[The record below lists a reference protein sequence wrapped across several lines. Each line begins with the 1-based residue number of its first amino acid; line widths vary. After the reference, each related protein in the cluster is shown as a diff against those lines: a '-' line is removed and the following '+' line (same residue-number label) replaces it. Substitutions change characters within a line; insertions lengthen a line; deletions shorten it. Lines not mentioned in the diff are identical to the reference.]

1 MTRTLVVTNDFP
13 TRRGGIETFVLSL
26 CQQLPADE
34 VVVYTAAMPGGPSYD
49 ATLAFPVHRD
59 PTSMLLPTPRVGA
72 RVERVLRETGCDRVL
87 FGASAPLGLLAGRLR
102 AAGAERVVAL
112 THGHEVWWAR
122 APGARQVLRRIGE
135 GCDVLT
141 YVSAWC
147 RDRIAPA
154 LSPAAAA
161 RMQRLSPGVDT
172 GAVPPRL
179 RRRRCPPPLGDRAR
193 CAGRGV
199 HRTDGAPQGPGPAAR
214 GVAARA
220 GRGTGRPAAARRR
233 RTTTARR
240 CTDGVRATG
249 CARSVVFTGSVPW
262 SEMPAHTDAGDV
274 FAMPCRTRLGG
285 LEPEAFGIVALEAAA
300 CGLPVVIGD
309 SGGAPETVLDGETGL
324 RGAPAGHGGRGGA
337 TWWRCSRAPRAREP
351 WASAAATGSYR
362 TGPGSGPA
370 RCCAPCWRRAE
381 AAGAVS
387 SWRAAAVARDRLA
400 GGLEQRVSDHAAESE
415 DDQHDQRCDAGHQQ
429 PVLDCGRACPRRVDC
444 CMVAPRAIDGAD
456 GGTTPW
462 AWTRL
467 GPRPPMCLDRP

>member
-122 APGARQVLRRIGE
+122 APGARQVLHRIGD

-172 GAVPPRL
+172 QRFHPGCGGADV
-179 RRRRCPPPLGDRAR
+179 RRRWGIAPDAPVVVCTAR
-193 CAGRGV
+193 MVRRKGQDVLLEAW
-199 HRTDGAPQGPGPAAR
+199 P
-214 GVAARA
+214 ARA
-220 GRGTGRPAAARRR
+220 GRRTGRPAAARRR
-233 RTTTARR
+233 RTAPEGAAAGRR
-240 CTDGVRATG
+240 PGGPAV
-249 CARSVVFTGSVPW
+249 ARSVVFTGSVPW

-309 SGGAPETVLDGETGL
+309 SGGAPETVLDGETGFVV
-324 RGAPAGHGGRGGA
+324 PPHDV
-337 TWWRCSRAPRAREP
+337 RE
-351 WASAAATGSYR
+351 
-362 TGPGSGPA
+362 
-370 RCCAPCWRRAE
+370 
-381 AAGAVS
+381 
-387 SWRAAAVARDRLA
+387 VADRL
-400 GGLEQRVSDHAAESE
+400 GEL
-415 DDQHDQRCDAGHQQ
+415 
-429 PVLDCGRACPRRVDC
+429 
-444 CMVAPRAIDGAD
+444 
-456 GGTTPW
+456 
-462 AWTRL
+462 
-467 GPRPPMCLDRP
+467 LDRPRSRPGHGRARP

>member
-34 VVVYTAAMPGGPSYD
+34 VVVYTAEMPGGASYD

-59 PTSMLLPTPRVGA
+59 PTSVLLPTPRVGA

-122 APGARQVLRRIGE
+122 APGARQVLHRIGE

-154 LSPAAAA
+154 LSPEAAT
-161 RMQRLSPGVDT
+161 RMRRLSPGVDT
-172 GAVPPRL
+172 ERFHPGCGGADV
-179 RRRRCPPPLGDRAR
+179 RRRWGI
-193 CAGRGV
+193 
-199 HRTDGAPQGPGPAAR
+199 APDAP
-214 GVAARA
+214 VVVC
-220 GRGTGRPAAARRR
+220 
-233 RTTTARR
+233 TARMVR
-240 CTDGVRATG
+240 RKGQDLLLEAWPRVLDVVPDARLLLVGDGPHRKALQRTASG
-249 CARSVVFTGSVPW
+249 PPDLARSVVFTGSVPW
-262 SEMPAHTDAGDV
+262 SDMPAHTDAGDV

-309 SGGAPETVLDGETGL
+309 SGGAPETVLDGETGFVV
-324 RGAPAGHGGRGGA
+324 PPQD
-337 TWWRCSRAPRAREP
+337 T
-351 WASAAATGSYR
+351 
-362 TGPGSGPA
+362 
-370 RCCAPCWRRAE
+370 
-381 AAGAVS
+381 
-387 SWRAAAVARDRLA
+387 AAVAEHVVALLASPEGSRAMGERGRDRVLQDWTWQRSGAVLHALLA
-400 GGLEQRVSDHAAESE
+400 QG
-415 DDQHDQRCDAGHQQ
+415 
-429 PVLDCGRACPRRVDC
+429 
-444 CMVAPRAIDGAD
+444 
-456 GGTTPW
+456 
-462 AWTRL
+462 
-467 GPRPPMCLDRP
+467 